1 MSSSTVVGRL
11 AAKQVLATAYSSA
24 EASLVSVVGRRRIG
38 KTFLVKQVYADVLRF
53 QVTGIAGASK
63 VDQLA
68 NFALRIESAFG
79 ESPGSIRYSDWLQA
93 LADLTRRLD
102 ATAFGDGSRIGV
114 FFDELPWLA
123 SRRSGF
129 LQAFSWFWNS
139 WAVDRDIVVVI
150 CGSAASW
157 MVKKVVRDRGGLHNR
172 ITHRIRLEP
181 FTLAEVR
188 AFAEVRG
195 LVDDPYQ
202 LVQLYMA
209 LGGVPFYLN
218 QVLPGES
225 AQQAI
230 DRLLF
235 AAAAPLEG
243 EFANLYASLFESAEQ
258 HVAVVRALSSKQQ
271 GLRRNELAKL
281 AGIGSSGTLARVLE
295 ELELSG
301 FIMRSVPF
309 GKKRNDALYRLVD
322 EYTRFYFAFVEG
334 HRQGTQR
341 FTDLASRPRYRAWA
355 GYAFENVALRHEQQL
370 RAALGI
376 SGIHAV
382 TSSYIANANE
392 VADGVQIDLLFDRA
406 DRTVTLIEVKF
417 TEEPFVLT
425 KSYAAALRAK
435 RSRFRQHTGTRK
447 HVQVVLLTTFGLS
460 STAHVAGVV
469 DVVLEIEAL
478 MRS

>member
-1 MSSSTVVGRL
+1 MATQPLIGRL
-11 AAKQVLATAYSSA
+11 SAKQVLAQAYTSP

-38 KTFLVKQVYADVLRF
+38 KTFLVKQVYAEALHF
-53 QVTGIAGASK
+53 TVTGIAGATK
-63 VDQLA
+63 ADQLT

-79 ESPGSIRYSDWLQA
+79 APPGSVRYGDWLQA

-102 ATAFGDGSRIGV
+102 ATAFGEGEPRVAV

-188 AFAEVRG
+188 AFAEARG

-218 QVLPGES
+218 QVQPGES

-243 EFANLYASLFESAEQ
+243 EFQRLYASLFESADK
-258 HVAVVRALSSKQQ
+258 HVAVVRALASKQL
-271 GLRRNELAKL
+271 GLRRGELAKL
-281 AGIGSSGTLARVLE
+281 AGISSSGTLTRVLE

-301 FIMRSVPF
+301 FVYRTVPF
-309 GKKRNDALYRLVD
+309 GKKRKDALYRLVD
-322 EYTRFYFAFVEG
+322 EYTRFYLAFVEG
-334 HRQGTQR
+334 HRAGTQR
-341 FTDLASRPRYRAWA
+341 FTDLATRPRYRAWA
-355 GYAFENVALRHEQQL
+355 GYAFENVALRHERQL

-376 SGIHAV
+376 GGIHAV
-382 TSSYIANANE
+382 ASSYVARASE
-392 VADGVQIDLLFDRA
+392 VADGVQVDLLFDRA
-406 DRTVTLIEVKF
+406 DRTVTLVEAKY
-417 TEEPFVLT
+417 TEEHFVMT
-425 KSYAAALRAK
+425 KAYAAALREK
-435 RSRFRQHTGTRK
+435 RSRFRLHTGTRK
-447 HVQVVLLTTFGLS
+447 HVQVAMVTTFGVRGG
-460 STAHVAGVV
+460 AAAGVV
-469 DVVLEIEAL
+469 DAVLEVSEL
-478 MRS
+478 MG